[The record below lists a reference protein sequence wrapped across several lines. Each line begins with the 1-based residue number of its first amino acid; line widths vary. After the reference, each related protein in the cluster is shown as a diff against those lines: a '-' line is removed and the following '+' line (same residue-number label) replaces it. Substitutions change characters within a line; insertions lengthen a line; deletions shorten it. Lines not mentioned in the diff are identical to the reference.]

1 MTDMAD
7 YKKFIPILKKHE
19 GGWSD
24 DPSDPG
30 GATMCGVTLAIFRE
44 FYGDERTKEDLR
56 NITDEQW
63 SKIMKSYWDRCQG
76 DKIDNQSIADVLVDW
91 CVNSGTTAIRK
102 VQFRFGLKTDGVVG
116 HNTLSVLNGNDP
128 RYVFDTIK
136 SARIAYYNDLG
147 KRMPKFLKGWL
158 NRTNSFTFKG

>member
-1 MTDMAD
+1 MAD
-7 YKKFIPILKKHE
+7 YKKFVPVLKKHE

-24 DPSDPG
+24 DQSDPG
-30 GATMCGVTLAIFRE
+30 GATMCGVTLATFRE

-56 NITDEQW
+56 NITNGQW
-63 SKIMKSYWDRCQG
+63 SKIMKTYWDRCQG
-76 DKIDNQSIADVLVDW
+76 DKIENQSIAEILVDW

-102 VQFRFGLKTDGVVG
+102 MQFRLGLKADGIVG
-116 HNTLSVLNGNDP
+116 PKTLAALNTEDA

-136 SARIAYYNDLG
+136 SARVDYYNDLG

-158 NRTNSFTFKG
+158 NRTNSFKFEG